1 LIIMRQVT
9 ANLAVPVAAAGIATL
24 VGAAIAVGIGTS
36 PTTTATLQAAP
47 APVVTEHVMPGM
59 AMPPAGTSM
68 AVSGQDAPVAT
79 DTVAIQ
85 NFAFSPA
92 TVTIK
97 AGTTLTWTNRDQ
109 DPHTV
114 TAMSG
119 PFHSPTLNT
128 GQSFRYTFT
137 TPGRFEYLCTIHPFM
152 TATVVVT
159 P

>member
-1 LIIMRQVT
+1 MIHQFRT
-9 ANLAVPVAAAGIATL
+9 SLAEPAVAAGIAIL
-24 VGAAIAVGIGTS
+24 VGVAVAVGITAGPSTAA
-36 PTTTATLQAAP
+36 TT
-47 APVVTEHVMPGM
+47 PVVAKQVMPGM
-59 AMPPAGTSM
+59 SMPPAISPA
-68 AVSGQDAPVAT
+68 AVSGQDAPVASDAVT
-79 DTVAIQ
+79 IQ

-114 TAMSG
+114 SAMSG
-119 PFHSPTLNT
+119 AFRSPTLNT
-128 GQSFRYTFT
+128 GQSYQYTFT
-137 TPGRFEYLCTIHPFM
+137 TPGHFDYLCTIHPFM

>member
-1 LIIMRQVT
+1 MIHQFRT
-9 ANLAVPVAAAGIATL
+9 SLAEPAVAAGIAIL
-24 VGAAIAVGIGTS
+24 VGVAVAVGITAGPSTAA
-36 PTTTATLQAAP
+36 TT
-47 APVVTEHVMPGM
+47 PVVAKQVMPGM
-59 AMPPAGTSM
+59 SMPPAISPA
-68 AVSGQDAPVAT
+68 AVSGQDAPVASDAVT
-79 DTVAIQ
+79 IQ

-114 TAMSG
+114 SATSG
-119 PFHSPTLNT
+119 AFRSPTLNT
-128 GQSFRYTFT
+128 GQSYQYTFT
-137 TPGRFEYLCTIHPFM
+137 TPGHFDYLCTIHPFM

>member
-1 LIIMRQVT
+1 MHDIISR
-9 ANLAVPVAAAGIATL
+9 LAVPAVAAGIAIL

-36 PTTTATLQAAP
+36 PTTAITPRAAAP
-47 APVVTEHVMPGM
+47 TQVVAEHVMPGM
-59 AMPPAGTSM
+59 AMLPAATSV

-79 DTVAIQ
+79 HSVAIQ
-85 NFAFSPA
+85 NFVFSPTIV
-92 TVTIK
+92 TVK
-97 AGTTLTWTNRDQ
+97 AGSTVTWTNQDQ

-114 TAMSG
+114 SAMSG
-119 PFHSPTLNT
+119 AFHSPTLNT
-128 GQSFRYTFT
+128 GQSYHYTFT